1 MGAYV
6 AINEDTVVINLYDI
20 LEASNGQLFG
30 EPAAHIFTEFCFD
43 SRRAAESELY
53 VALKTERGDTHQFMR
68 EAVEKGVSGI
78 LCTYPPDFDTQN
90 LSVVLVRDT
99 EAALMSWTRYV
110 LQRQGTQVICVSG
123 TAGKSMT
130 REAITHILASQYRV
144 HQSSGDIAGR
154 LALPATLSGLQA
166 DHQFVVLE
174 LDITRPGE
182 MADIAQT
189 VQPDVVAIPALGQI
203 HMDTFT
209 SLDEIVAEN
218 RLLLDR
224 LAPTSLAVVNY
235 DEEHLRDLTAV
246 TRAQTLSIGIESF
259 GADLIAYNVLSSVD
273 KTGFDL
279 RFSGERYVGRWI
291 PWLGKHQLYSALV
304 GLAVGLHY
312 DVELDDAL
320 RVLSDIAYVPG
331 RMNPLA
337 GLQNTLVIDD
347 TYAANLQSMLAALE
361 WLQALKQQAAAE
373 NRRLIFV
380 MGDLDHLGGH
390 SAVAHRSVGQRA
402 AQVVDLLITQG
413 VEASLAGRAALDQGL
428 NQRNLYTTYST
439 QDSIVALKDRIKLQE
454 QDIVLVSG
462 GPSARMELVVSALL
476 QDEKDRAQTQHRQ
489 EFADVSI
496 LVQNSRL
503 NWVEIDLDALAKNT
517 HALKER
523 IGEQVTMMAVVKADA
538 YGHGAVAVART
549 ALLNG
554 AEWLGVSSINEGLE
568 LRENGVDAPILLLN
582 YVPVSAI
589 QQALRNRLT
598 VTLYDLNMARQ
609 YDRAAR
615 EVGLKLDVHVKVDTG
630 MGRMGA
636 MPKDAMILFRHMMT
650 LRYLNAEGIYTHF
663 AAADEDAEFTA
674 TQAKTFRDMVVKP
687 LRASGFN
694 FRYIHAANSAA
705 TLAGKDYHF
714 NMVRVGLAMYG
725 LSPSQTVP
733 LPADFRPVMAWK
745 TIIAQVKTLPK
756 GHSVGYGRTY
766 ITEKEEKV
774 AIIPVGYADG
784 FRRGPNNWGEV
795 LVHGQRAPLVGRVSM
810 EKAAINVTH
819 IPGISVGDEVVLLGQ
834 QGDQAITAEEIAT
847 RVGTINYEIVTSI
860 LPRVSRR

>member
-1 MGAYV
+1 M
-6 AINEDTVVINLYDI
+6 INLYDI

-30 EPAAHIFTEFCFD
+30 EPSAHIFTEFCFD
-43 SRRAAESELY
+43 SRRAAESQLY
-53 VALKTERGDTHQFMR
+53 VALKTERGDTHQYMR
-68 EAVEKGVSGI
+68 EAVERGVSGI
-78 LCTYPPDFDTQN
+78 LCTHPPDFDTQK

-99 EAALMSWTRYV
+99 EAALMNWTRYV

-130 REAITHILASQYRV
+130 LEAITRILASQYRV
-144 HQSSGDIAGR
+144 HSSTGEMAGR
-154 LALPATLSGLQA
+154 LALPTTLSNLQP

-189 VQPDVVAIPALGQI
+189 VQPDVVAIPALGQTY
-203 HMDTFT
+203 MDTFT

-235 DEEHLRDLTAV
+235 DEETLRDLTAI

-259 GADLIAYNVLSSVD
+259 GADLIAYNVLNSVD

-279 RFSGERYVGRWI
+279 RFRGERYVGRWI
-291 PWLGKHQLYSALV
+291 PWLGKHQLYSALI

-312 DVELDDAL
+312 DIELDDAL
-320 RVLSDIAYVPG
+320 RVLSDITYMAG
-331 RMNPLA
+331 RMNPLL
-337 GLQNTLVIDD
+337 GIQNTLVIDD
-347 TYAANLQSMLAALE
+347 TYSANLQSMLAALD
-361 WLQALKQQAAAE
+361 WLKAVKRQAATE

-380 MGDLDHLGGH
+380 MGDLDRLGDH
-390 SAVAHRSVGQRA
+390 SPAAHRAVGQRA
-402 AQVVDLLITQG
+402 AQVVDLLVTQG
-413 VEASLAGRAALDQGL
+413 VEASLAGRSALDQGL
-428 NQRNLYTTYST
+428 NPRNLYTTYST
-439 QDSIVALKDRIKLQE
+439 QDTIGALKERIKLQE
-454 QDIVLVSG
+454 HDLILVAG
-462 GPSARMELVVSALL
+462 GPSARAELVVSALL
-476 QDEKDRAQTQHRQ
+476 QDEKDRIQTQHRQ
-489 EFADVSI
+489 EFVDVSV
-496 LVQNSRL
+496 LAQNSRL
-503 NWVEIDLDALAKNT
+503 NWVEIDLNGLAYN
-517 HALKER
+517 ARAMKER

-589 QQALRNRLT
+589 QQALRHRLT
-598 VTLYDLNMARQ
+598 VTLYDLDMARQ

-615 EVGLKLDVHVKVDTG
+615 EVGLKLDAHVKVDTG
-630 MGRMGA
+630 MGRLGA
-636 MPKDAMILFRHMMT
+636 MPKDAMTLFRHMMT
-650 LRYLNAEGIYTHF
+650 LRYVNVEGIYTHF

-674 TQAKTFRDMVVKP
+674 AQAKTFRDMIVKP

-705 TLAGKDYHF
+705 TLSGKEYHF

-733 LPADFRPVMAWK
+733 VPAEFRPVMTWK
-745 TIIAQVKTLPK
+745 TLVAQVKTLPK

-766 ITEKEEKV
+766 MTEKDERI

-810 EKAAINVTH
+810 EKAAIRVTD
-819 IPGISVGDEVVLLGQ
+819 IPGVSVGDEVVLLGR
-834 QGDQAITAEEIAT
+834 QGDQVITAEEVAA
-847 RVGTINYEIVTSI
+847 RVGTINYEIVTGI